1 MISKYLAWGL
11 KQNKENILMIQNA
24 KESSVMITLSKNVPD
39 LQGNWFW
46 AWDGEKK
53 TIAAS
58 LFTVRELILFCM
70 HVWVAAEVFHCSVLA
85 NSPFSWD
92 HDKKMP
98 SPKENVI
105 YFWEDMN

>member
-11 KQNKENILMIQNA
+11 KQNKEIQMIQNA

-53 TIAAS
+53 HS
-58 LFTVRELILFCM
+58 R
-70 HVWVAAEVFHCSVLA
+70 
-85 NSPFSWD
+85 
-92 HDKKMP
+92 
-98 SPKENVI
+98 
-105 YFWEDMN
+105 